1 MTGLLAPAFRPPGD
15 GRRARA
21 AALCSLFAVLA
32 WSGDAAADPCLAVPD
47 AGPPPPSLSPG
58 SRFSGPVVHI
68 IDGDGLCVDTGGG
81 PTGWVEVRLADFYA
95 PELSSPEGPAAKRSL
110 EQLSLGR
117 RLECVAQKQSYDR
130 IVAQCRLEGRLLGEL
145 LRELGGDE
153 GGRGFS
159 NPAAS
164 IEAVSAQAGPS
175 WREALTVLQRL
186 PAHLLALVMAA
197 LVAILAAI
205 WWMPAIQWRRRA
217 RARRAFRPIQQER
230 RTSRRLGPPKPRGR
244 QDRSA
249 RSGKR

>member
-1 MTGLLAPAFRPPGD
+1 MRTS
-15 GRRARA
+15 RRLGWAWA
-21 AALCSLFAVLA
+21 AALCSLLCVLA
-32 WSGDAAADPCLAVPD
+32 WAGVAAADPCLAVPD
-47 AGPPPPSLSPG
+47 AGPAPPSLSPG

-110 EQLSLGR
+110 EQLSFGR

-159 NPAAS
+159 NPSAS
-164 IEAVSAQAGPS
+164 IEAVSAQAGPF

-197 LVAILAAI
+197 LLAILAAI
-205 WWMPAIQWRRRA
+205 WWKPARRWRRRA
-217 RARRAFRPIQQER
+217 HARRAFRLFQEEGKNGSRSRVVKLPVGR
-230 RTSRRLGPPKPRGR
+230 RHQRRKPEQR
-244 QDRSA
+244 
-249 RSGKR
+249 